1 MYIQKKEEIRM
12 YTVTDEKCW
21 TGRIDSETE
30 VNMFRLHQI
39 VRIEDVLSFNVKHKG
54 MAIGLIGFRCDEGVR
69 RNKGRVGAY
78 KAPDAIREALASF
91 PWHFDDSVVLYD
103 FGNVSCDDKEL
114 EAAQDELGEAVK
126 KMLDANIFPIIIGG
140 GHEVAY
146 GHYVGEK
153 RHLKNQKSIGI
164 LNFDAHFDMRP
175 YDQTVSSGT
184 MFRQIGDEL
193 AAENKPLRY
202 MCVGIQKS
210 GNTKHL
216 FATAEQYGCEYIRE
230 DEIYSFGPEHIIE
243 RIQAFMDANEAVMLT
258 LCSDVLDASWAPGV
272 SAPQPFGLEPK
283 ILRRL
288 MKAAIQNRKVTSFDI
303 AEINPELDEDG
314 RTVKLAASLLYEV
327 IESLCQREEE

>member
-1 MYIQKKEEIRM
+1 M

-21 TGRIDSETE
+21 AGRIDSKTE
-30 VNMFRLHQI
+30 IDMFRLHQV
-39 VRIEDVLSFNVKHKG
+39 VRIEDLSSIEGKHSG
-54 MAIGLIGFRCDEGVR
+54 TAIGLIGFRCDEGVS
-69 RNKGRVGAY
+69 RNKGRIGAY
-78 KAPDAIREALASF
+78 KAPDAIRKALASL
-91 PWHFDDSVVLYD
+91 PWHFGESVVLYD
-103 FGNVSCDDKEL
+103 FGNISCDDKEL
-114 EAAQDELGEAVK
+114 ETAQDELGEAVK
-126 KMLDANIFPIIIGG
+126 KMLDVSIFPIIIGG

-153 RHLKNQKSIGI
+153 RHLENRKSIGI

-193 AAENKPLRY
+193 AAENKPFRY
-202 MCVGIQKS
+202 MCVGIQRS

-216 FATAEQYGCEYIRE
+216 FATAEQYGCEYICE
-230 DEIYSFGPEHIIE
+230 DEIYSSGPEHVIE
-243 RIQAFMDANEAVMLT
+243 RIRAFIDANEAVMLT

-283 ILRRL
+283 MLRRL
-288 MKAAIQNRKVTSFDI
+288 LKEAIRSEKVTSFDI

-327 IESLCQREEE
+327 IESLYQREKE